1 MSLMKNNTNS
11 TMKIVNIY
19 LRQKFNTRRI
29 MFLALICIKLLIS
42 NSSYLRSQ
50 RENVNRNQGK
60 LTEMSGD
67 MGDQVFAA
75 EALTRKRIKGGR
87 TEYLV
92 KWKGWSTKH
101 NSWEPEENILDP
113 RYISYLYMSISFY
126 LKSYIVEMLFYL
138 KIIS

>member
-1 MSLMKNNTNS
+1 MKTGKTSLMKSNTNS

-19 LRQKFNTRRI
+19 LRHKFNTRRI
-29 MFLALICIKLLIS
+29 MFLVLICIKLLIS
-42 NSSYLRSQ
+42 FSFYLRSQ
-50 RENVNRNQGK
+50 RKNVNKNQGK

-113 RYISYLYMSISFY
+113 RYISYLYMSI
-126 LKSYIVEMLFYL
+126 LF
-138 KIIS
+138 

>member
-113 RYISYLYMSISFY
+113 RYISYL
-126 LKSYIVEMLFYL
+126 
-138 KIIS
+138 

>member
-1 MSLMKNNTNS
+1 
-11 TMKIVNIY
+11 
-19 LRQKFNTRRI
+19 
-29 MFLALICIKLLIS
+29 
-42 NSSYLRSQ
+42 
-50 RENVNRNQGK
+50 
-60 LTEMSGD
+60 MSGD

-126 LKSYIVEMLFYL
+126 LSKSYIVEMLFYL

>member
-1 MSLMKNNTNS
+1 MKTSKTSLMKSNTNS

-19 LRQKFNTRRI
+19 LRHKFNARRI
-29 MFLALICIKLLIS
+29 MFLVLICIKLLIS
-42 NSSYLRSQ
+42 FSFYLRSQ
-50 RENVNRNQGK
+50 RKNVNKNQGK

-113 RYISYLYMSISFY
+113 RYISYLYMSI
-126 LKSYIVEMLFYL
+126 LF
-138 KIIS
+138 

>member
-1 MSLMKNNTNS
+1 MFSKMNV
-11 TMKIVNIY
+11 VN
-19 LRQKFNTRRI
+19 
-29 MFLALICIKLLIS
+29 LIRVLVCIKCLIPFY
-42 NSSYLRSQ
+42 SYFSAQ
-50 RENVNRNQGK
+50 RENVNRNQRK
-60 LTEMSGD
+60 LSEMSGD

-113 RYISYLYMSISFY
+113 RYISHA
-126 LKSYIVEMLFYL
+126 
-138 KIIS
+138 

>member
-1 MSLMKNNTNS
+1 MKTGKTSLMKSNKNS
-11 TMKIVNIY
+11 TMKIVNTY
-19 LRQKFNTRRI
+19 LRHKFNTRRI
-29 MFLALICIKLLIS
+29 MFLVLICIKLLIS
-42 NSSYLRSQ
+42 FSFYLRSQ
-50 RENVNRNQGK
+50 RKNVNKNQGK

-113 RYISYLYMSISFY
+113 RYISYLYMSI
-126 LKSYIVEMLFYL
+126 LF
-138 KIIS
+138 